1 MFGGRIEMP
10 LEEFNAMKS
19 KIDEFEKVLNSISGE
34 TAKYK
39 EENEELKEFLDE
51 IRSMSALD
59 RLTSW
64 YKLNSKFDKFL
75 KVE

>member
-1 MFGGRIEMP
+1 
-10 LEEFNAMKS
+10 MKS